1 MTTASELLPIGDVAR
16 RTGVAV
22 SAVRYYDDIGVI
34 AAIGRVGGKRRF
46 DEATVGRVSFVRR
59 AQEVGF
65 SLEEI
70 RAVLDDEHA
79 GWLEL
84 VDHKMVELIE
94 RRDHLETM
102 IEMLGEIRQCGC
114 EAVASCPGLAPTSHT
129 RSETSRVEK
138 VATR

>member
-22 SAVRYYDDIGVI
+22 SAVRYYDNIGVI
-34 AAIGRVGGKRRF
+34 AAIERVGGKRRF

-70 RAVLDDEHA
+70 RSVLDDEHA

-102 IEMLGEIRQCGC
+102 IEMLGEIRECGC
-114 EAVASCPGLAPTSHT
+114 EAVASCPGLAPTSRT
-129 RSETSRVEK
+129 RRETSRVEK